1 MKRILVFLLKC
12 FAFALSYLCISYLIE
27 FLICVMFMFVFCRRR
42 KQVEASVCVVG
53 LLPSWVVGRL
63 VVGGEGGGGD
73 LLSKQTGEHSMYE
86 YKKHVFMYSSFVY
99 FHLSFV

>member
-1 MKRILVFLLKC
+1 
-12 FAFALSYLCISYLIE
+12 
-27 FLICVMFMFVFCRRR
+27 MFMFVFCRRR

>member
-1 MKRILVFLLKC
+1 
-12 FAFALSYLCISYLIE
+12 
-27 FLICVMFMFVFCRRR
+27 MFMFLFCRRG

-86 YKKHVFMYSSFVY
+86 YKKMFYVLFICVF
-99 FHLSFV
+99 LSEFCISAVCVFFLEERPHIKTERSNHINN

>member
-1 MKRILVFLLKC
+1 M
-12 FAFALSYLCISYLIE
+12 
-27 FLICVMFMFVFCRRR
+27 
-42 KQVEASVCVVG
+42 CVVG

-86 YKKHVFMYSSFVY
+86 YKKCFYVLFICVFLSEFCINAICVFFVEERPPIKTERLN
-99 FHLSFV
+99 HINN

>member
-1 MKRILVFLLKC
+1 MRGILVFLLKC
-12 FAFALSYLCISYLIE
+12 FAFVLSYLCLTFV

-73 LLSKQTGEHSMYE
+73 LLSKQTGKYSMYE
-86 YKKHVFMYSSFVY
+86 YKNVFMNSSFVY
-99 FHLSFV
+99 FYLNFV

>member
-1 MKRILVFLLKC
+1 
-12 FAFALSYLCISYLIE
+12 
-27 FLICVMFMFVFCRRR
+27 MFMFVFCRRG
-42 KQVEASVCVVG
+42 KQVEASMCVVG

-86 YKKHVFMYSSFVY
+86 YKKCFYELFICVVLYKFGVFFVENRPSIKAERLN
-99 FHLSFV
+99 HINN